1 MKRLFRNIALIASM
15 ATMVGCAAD
24 QGDIIEGF
32 ELGRCLAPTNLEA
45 EIVAELGNAA
55 TLTWDAMEGTEKHT
69 VEVYEATE
77 YATDEKSGKD
87 VAVLPDMDAEGVE
100 PVRVVED
107 VVGGTC
113 TVKDFPVDKDYFVRV
128 KGHAAGLEDSK
139 WAVLE
144 KSFTTAAVRTK
155 FKVEI
160 VTRTE
165 NSLTVSWSEGLDP
178 NDLTS
183 LRAEPVSKKGAKS
196 VTVAL
201 TPEMIAAR
209 SVTAEGL
216 DASVHYNLSLYYGK
230 GCNRGNVTAWTRP
243 VLTGANRLD
252 TVEAI
257 EAAIASATGDITIEV
272 PYNDGVPYT
281 FTTDQKP
288 AVGLTII
295 GIPDEKG
302 NKPVFVKFNAQL
314 QATCTLFH
322 LEDLFLDGTG
332 LGGNN
337 LADNKGAALTAAK
350 ILNCEIANYPKCL
363 YYDTTGNTAVAD
375 ILFEGNYIH
384 DCNADGAGG
393 GDLIDIRKSGYNDIT
408 IQNNTIH
415 TAARSFF
422 RMDGACAN
430 IVVKNNTFNAVAV
443 NAAGNNNGLF
453 YVTKELPTSSFEFT
467 KNVVLNENSEDAAA
481 AAKTK
486 FVNKGTAPVSS
497 GNYFFNLSEKFFD
510 TGANAVTIFGGDAF
524 TEEAAMKNNVLLE
537 VDPCQSSGAGKFY
550 LNNTSDIADKQAGDP
565 RWWHLAIPEP
575 PVRATELVAVTEDYT
590 WDFTNKSIFDGETLT
605 APTIIDNTRI
615 YASAEAPTE
624 VMLGL
629 GLYFEKAGVLG
640 GDGAPSHGAVGI
652 LVDGVGGVEVVAEG
666 ANGVET
672 ISVIS
677 GEDRYSVLADGETH
691 KVLFG
696 DFVGENEVW
705 VVVSD
710 GVTLKSV
717 AWTKDLTPEA
727 TMEVLA
733 TPGVSFDNRN
743 VDEGS
748 EMAVTASWDAVE
760 NADHYEVTWRGA
772 TIEQTECTFTID
784 AATVAA
790 MGVGEY
796 DLMVVAVPV
805 ATSSKYLRSEAGS
818 ATLKINKVVVG
829 GEKTLLWNFSDTIWE
844 TEVFDWLAPLGSD
857 GSKDMDVTVDGLRVV
872 AGGSNIRGYLN
883 EEVGNYLQPNGGGS
897 TTKRCFSFTA
907 PANGTLRV
915 KVGCTGSEDLTRFVK
930 VQVGEDGAV
939 QEQPGG
945 HLEPTW
951 VEFDI
956 EASNQTVYIYPSGG
970 LRFYAIEYTYIE
982 AAPKAEY
989 IWNFSDTIWE
999 TEVFDW
1005 LAPLGSDGSKDMD
1018 VTVDGLR
1025 VVAGGSNI
1033 RGYLNEEV
1041 GNYLQPNGGGSTTKR
1056 CFSFTAPANG
1066 TLRVKVG
1073 CTGSEDLTRFVKVQ
1087 VGEDGAVQ
1095 EQPGGHL
1102 EPTWVEFDIEASN
1115 QTVYIYPSGGLR
1127 FYAIEY
1133 KEI

>member
-1 MKRLFRNIALIASM
+1 M

-77 YATDEKSGKD
+77 YTTDEKSGKE

-113 TVKDFPVDKDYFVRV
+113 TVSDFPVDKDYFVRV

-139 WAVLE
+139 WAVSE
-144 KSFTTAAVRTK
+144 TSFTTAAVRTK

-165 NSLTVSWSEGLDP
+165 NAITVSWSEGLDP

-209 SVTAEGL
+209 TVTAEGL

-281 FTTDQKP
+281 FTADQKP
-288 AVGLTII
+288 AIGLTII
-295 GIPDEKG
+295 GIPDDKG
-302 NKPVFVKFNAQL
+302 NKPVFVSFRAQPAAG
-314 QATCTLFH
+314 ATFIH

-332 LGGNN
+332 LATHNVIE
-337 LADNKGAALTAAK
+337 DNGATITSTK

-363 YYDTTGNTAVAD
+363 YYGNVENVEAD
-375 ILFEGNYIH
+375 LLIEGNYIH
-384 DCNADGAGG
+384 EVNASGAGG
-393 GDLIDIRKSGYNDIT
+393 GDLIDIRKGTYNDIT

-415 TAARSFF
+415 TSGRSFL
-422 RMDGACAN
+422 RVDVASKN
-430 IVVKNNTFNAVAV
+430 IVVKNNTLNAVA
-443 NAAGNNNGLF
+443 AHSSGTNNGYF
-453 YVTKELPTSSFEFT
+453 YVTKVIPSVSYEFT
-467 KNVVLNENSEDAAA
+467 KNVVLNANSLDAAA
-481 AAKTK
+481 AGKIK
-486 FVNKGTAPVSS
+486 FTTKGTVPVSS
-497 GNYFFNLSEKFFD
+497 GNYYFNLSEKFFD
-510 TGANAVTIFGGDAF
+510 TGGNAATIFGGDTF
-524 TEEAAMKNNVLLE
+524 TEEAAMKDNVLLE

-565 RWWHLAIPEP
+565 RWWHLSIPEP

-590 WDFTNKSIFDGETLT
+590 WDFTNKKLFDGETLEAT
-605 APTIIDNTRI
+605 TIIDNTRI

-733 TPGVSFDNRN
+733 TPSVSFDNRN

-760 NADHYEVTWRGA
+760 NADHYEVTWRG
-772 TIEQTECTFTID
+772 TTVEQTECTFTID

-796 DLMVVAVPV
+796 DLTVVAVPV

-970 LRFYAIEYTYIE
+970 LRFYAIEY
-982 AAPKAEY
+982 
-989 IWNFSDTIWE
+989 
-999 TEVFDW
+999 
-1005 LAPLGSDGSKDMD
+1005 
-1018 VTVDGLR
+1018 
-1025 VVAGGSNI
+1025 
-1033 RGYLNEEV
+1033 
-1041 GNYLQPNGGGSTTKR
+1041 
-1056 CFSFTAPANG
+1056 
-1066 TLRVKVG
+1066 
-1073 CTGSEDLTRFVKVQ
+1073 
-1087 VGEDGAVQ
+1087 
-1095 EQPGGHL
+1095 
-1102 EPTWVEFDIEASN
+1102 
-1115 QTVYIYPSGGLR
+1115 
-1127 FYAIEY
+1127 